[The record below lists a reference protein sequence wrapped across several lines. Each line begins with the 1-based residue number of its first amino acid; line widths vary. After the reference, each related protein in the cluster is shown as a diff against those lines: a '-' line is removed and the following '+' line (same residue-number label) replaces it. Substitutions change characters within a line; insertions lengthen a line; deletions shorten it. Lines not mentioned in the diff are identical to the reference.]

1 VARQLFL
8 RKLPNPNR
16 EEEGRMSAIRC
27 VKSEAVVL
35 LVVVAASLFA
45 LPPAARA
52 RNSAQNPTVSQING
66 EVAFKTVTK
75 PDREAGVWVDGQYV
89 GFVKEL
95 HGDKK
100 VVLLPGEHDVS
111 FRQAAYKNQDQKIV
125 VEPGKVTT
133 VLVRLERDPNVLMP
147 LTTGEIKLDVTPER
161 AAVFLD
167 GTYAGSVSDF
177 KGLGH
182 GMLVEP
188 GKHTI
193 KIDLAGYRPFT
204 TQVNLL
210 AKQKITV
217 KTDLVAGSILQADP
231 AIKSND

>member
-1 VARQLFL
+1 MSGFRRVQFGAMAVLIVAATLVTAFAPSSSAQTNA
-8 RKLPNPNR
+8 PNPTT
-16 EEEGRMSAIRC
+16 SHI
-27 VKSEAVVL
+27 
-35 LVVVAASLFA
+35 
-45 LPPAARA
+45 
-52 RNSAQNPTVSQING
+52 TG
-66 EVAFKTVTK
+66 EVAFKPVTK
-75 PDREAGVWVDGQYV
+75 PDHVAGVWVDGQYV

-100 VVLLPGEHDVS
+100 VLLLPGEHEIS
-111 FRQAAYKNQDQKIV
+111 IRQAAYKNQDQKIV

-133 VLVRLERDPNVLMP
+133 LTVRLESDPNVVMP
-147 LTTGEIKLDVTPER
+147 MATSEIKLDVTPER

-167 GTYAGSVSDF
+167 GSYAGSVSDF

-204 TQVNLL
+204 TEVNLL
-210 AKQKITV
+210 TKQKITV
-217 KTDLVAGSILQADP
+217 KTDLVQGSILQADP
-231 AIKSND
+231 AIKNNN